1 MKASRILMSVFAL
14 AALVGCSQNHEE
26 NEVVGG
32 GEVEKSYL
40 SVNIKSTESLTR
52 ADEVYEDG
60 TADEKSVSSAHF
72 FFFDNNGTPVSV
84 NGNNN
89 YIKKDLK
96 VNNNDPAKD
105 NIESVGGVLVLE
117 KAQTALTPT
126 QMVVVLNWDYNSTSL
141 GLAALKNTLI
151 AESKLHN
158 GGKNFLMSNAVYY
171 DTTNSVV
178 KDAVAITEANLA
190 DSQAN
195 AVANPVTVYVERLA
209 ARVTVAAASTKL
221 VPSDAESQIVAG
233 AEIQIA
239 ILGWDLVST
248 QPNTKMVKAI
258 NPTWTDVALGFA
270 WNNPTH
276 FRSYWAVSEQGG
288 VNSNFT
294 YDSLTNTIGQ
304 VEYCGEH
311 ADATSDLDHTK
322 VVIAAQLQKK
332 STGEP
337 FELAQWYGYN
347 YAGTT
352 SLLAAVAPTLAHN
365 LMHKDGNTYTAIDDD
380 QLKCVG
386 DDSVDSYEVIFKL
399 ADGVSTNDWY
409 SYDGVNYTPVTDPN
423 AVLAA
428 IEPARIYKSGKTYY
442 SVDIKHLA
450 DDRFGVIRNH
460 SYKINITGVIGL
472 GTPVYDPALKIET
485 PEVPVDEYTYLQST
499 INVLAW
505 RLIEQNTVLGN

>member
-14 AALVGCSQNHEE
+14 AALVGCSQNQEE

-40 SVNIKSTESLTR
+40 SVNVKSTESLTR
-52 ADEVYEDG
+52 AGEVYEDG

-72 FFFDNNGTPVSV
+72 FFFDDNGTPVSV

-89 YIKKDLK
+89 YIKKTLT
-96 VNNNDPAKD
+96 VNDNDPAND

-151 AESKLHN
+151 AENKLHN
-158 GGKNFLMSNAVYY
+158 SGTNFLMSNAVYY

-209 ARVTVAAASTKL
+209 ARVTVAAASTIL
-221 VPSDAESQIVAG
+221 VPLDAESQTVAG

-239 ILGWDLVST
+239 ILGWNLVST
-248 QPNTKMVKAI
+248 QPKTKMVKAI
-258 NPTWTDVALGFA
+258 NPTWTDGALGFA

-288 VNSNFT
+288 VNNNFT
-294 YDSLTNTIGQ
+294 YNNLTNPIGY

-332 STGEP
+332 STGDP
-337 FELAQWYGYN
+337 FELAQWYGAE

-352 SLLAAVAPTLAHN
+352 SLLAAVAPTLANN

-386 DDSVDSYEVIFKL
+386 DDSVDSYEVIFQL
-399 ADGVSTNDWY
+399 ADGVPTTDWY
-409 SYDGVNYTPVTDPN
+409 SYDGVNYTPVTNPN
-423 AVLAA
+423 VVLAA
-428 IEPARIYKSGKTYY
+428 IEPARIYKSGYTYY

-450 DDRFGVIRNH
+450 NGRFGVIRNH
-460 SYKINITGVIGL
+460 SYKINITGVTGL
-472 GTPVYDPALKIET
+472 GTPVYDPAVNIET

-505 RLIEQNTVLGN
+505 RLIEQDTVLGQ